1 MANTM
6 SSIDIHAFH
15 HLKKKAAQQAA
26 DSLAN
31 DLAQKFDIEYGWDG
45 DAIHFER
52 AGVSGRITVG
62 KNQIRIEAR
71 LGLLLLVLKG
81 RIEDEIRQYL
91 QHHFGCTFD

>member
-1 MANTM
+1 M
-6 SSIDIHAFH
+6 STIEINAH
-15 HLKKKAAQQAA
+15 HRLKKKAAQDAA

-52 AGVSGRITVG
+52 AGVSGSITVS
-62 KNQIRIEAR
+62 KSEIRIEAQ
-71 LGLLLLVLKG
+71 LGFLLMMLKG

-91 QHHFGCTFD
+91 QEHFGCTFD